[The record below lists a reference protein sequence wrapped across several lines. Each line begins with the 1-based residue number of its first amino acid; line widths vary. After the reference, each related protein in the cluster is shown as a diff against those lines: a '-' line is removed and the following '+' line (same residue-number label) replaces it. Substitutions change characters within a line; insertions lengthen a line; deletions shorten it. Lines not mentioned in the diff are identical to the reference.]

1 MKKKKINKA
10 IKRLNKSAYQP
21 YNYMDVFV
29 YLIEANKVL
38 RISEGTGD
46 NLLREDR
53 QAGYIDYIYYSS
65 YDMND
70 EFSEDDGG
78 EILLEEYFKDKYSC
92 TAACVDDVM
101 EFIEYAGEYII
112 LSQFYYESNKW
123 YKEIWTDDD
132 IAQALSDNGIIAN
145 ANNIMRLK
153 EKAKHLFDDKSDRY
167 EMLSNLA
174 KEVFAVEN
182 Y

>member
-132 IAQALSDNGIIAN
+132 IAHALSDNGISVTHL
-145 ANNIMRLK
+145 NINETR
-153 EKAKHLFDDKSDRY
+153 EKAKHLFDDKSYRNA
-167 EMLSNLA
+167 MLSDL
-174 KEVFAVEN
+174 VVQLFAVEN
-182 Y
+182 